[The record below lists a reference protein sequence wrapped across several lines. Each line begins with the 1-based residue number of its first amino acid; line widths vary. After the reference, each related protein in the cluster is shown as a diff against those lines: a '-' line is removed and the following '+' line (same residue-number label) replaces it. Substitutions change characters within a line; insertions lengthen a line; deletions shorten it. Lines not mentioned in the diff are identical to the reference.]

1 MTTKIIIDFII
12 MSVTFGSG
20 MVIGGYDDFARA
32 KGWPVAE
39 RLSGGRS
46 LLKIVSLL
54 ALFIALG
61 VSFYAY
67 RWWSPLIVLVC
78 GFIYGFLSLVLLKQ
92 RVQALAALGVV
103 AGLVL
108 CFAYVL

>member
-1 MTTKIIIDFII
+1 MTVKTITDFAI

-20 MVIGGYDDFARA
+20 MVIAGYEGFARA
-32 KGWPVAE
+32 KGWPVSE

-46 LLKIVSLL
+46 LLKMVSLL
-54 ALFIALG
+54 ALLIALG

-67 RWWSPLIVLVC
+67 RWWSPVIVLAF
-78 GFIYGFLSLVLLKQ
+78 GFTYGFLSLVVLKQ
-92 RVQALAALGVV
+92 RVQALVALGVV